1 MCFWFFRMLIIIYIY
16 RLEKY
21 IRLVCTTR
29 KNGIKFSFFFLIL
42 MVIISLHFNG
52 MLTQQSTR
60 KGGFS

>member
-29 KNGIKFSFFFLIL
+29 KNGIKFRFFFSDI
-42 MVIISLHFNG
+42 NG
-52 MLTQQSTR
+52 NYLCAFQWHAYSAKHTER
-60 KGGFS
+60 WV